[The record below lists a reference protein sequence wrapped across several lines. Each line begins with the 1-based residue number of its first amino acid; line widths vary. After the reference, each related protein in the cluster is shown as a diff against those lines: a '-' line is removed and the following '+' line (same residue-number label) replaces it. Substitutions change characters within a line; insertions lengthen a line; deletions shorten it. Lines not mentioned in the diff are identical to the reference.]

1 MTIGPKK
8 ATIGSRD
15 FKMPDAKLYCGTS
28 GFAYSSWKPSFYPE
42 KLAATKFLPYYA
54 TRLNAVEINYTY
66 RRIASAATFTKWL
79 AATPENF
86 LFLPK
91 AHMKITHVLKLEG
104 AEEFTRVFLES
115 LEPLR
120 SAGRLGP
127 ILFQLPPSFKMDAE
141 RLRHFVRL
149 LPKADRTAFEFRS
162 ATWFDE
168 DIYAILKDANVALC
182 HAENENLETPKVLTA
197 DFVYM
202 RLRRPDYSESELSS
216 IEYRVQQYLSNGYPT
231 YAIFKHEETPEGALN
246 AERLLHSLTDKGPLH
261 EESGPALSIAG

>member
-1 MTIGPKK
+1 MIIGPKK
-8 ATIGSRD
+8 VTIGSRGSD
-15 FKMPDAKLYCGTS
+15 MPDAKLYCGTS

-42 KLAATKFLPYYA
+42 KLPAAKFLPYYA

-66 RRIASAATFTKWL
+66 RRIAAPGTFAKWL
-79 AATPENF
+79 ATTPEDF
-86 LFLPK
+86 VFLPK

-115 LEPLR
+115 LDPLR

-127 ILFQLPPSFKMDAE
+127 VLFQLAPSFKLDAG

-149 LPKADRTAFEFRS
+149 LPKTDRTAFEFRS

-168 DIYAILKDANVALC
+168 EIYTILKDSNVALC
-182 HAENENLETPKVLTA
+182 HAENENIETPKVLTA

-216 IEYRVQQYLSNGYPT
+216 IEYRVQQYRSNGYPT

-246 AERLLHSLTDKGPLH
+246 AERLLKAAKETGQLV
-261 EESGPALSIAG
+261 

>member
-1 MTIGPKK
+1 
-8 ATIGSRD
+8 
-15 FKMPDAKLYCGTS
+15 MPEAKLYCGTS

-42 KLAATKFLPYYA
+42 KLPATKFLPYYA

-66 RRIASAATFTKWL
+66 RRMASAAAFSKWL
-79 AATPENF
+79 AETPENF

-91 AHMKITHVLKLEG
+91 AHMKITHVLKFEG
-104 AEEFTRVFLES
+104 AEEFTRAFLES

-120 SAGRLGP
+120 AAGRLGP
-127 ILFQLPPSFKMDAE
+127 ILFQLAPSFKIDAE

-149 LPKADRTAFEFRS
+149 LPRKDLAAFEFRS

-168 DIYAILKDANVALC
+168 EIYAILKESNVALC

-202 RLRRPDYSESELSS
+202 RLRRPNYSASELLS
-216 IEYRVQQYLSNGYPT
+216 IEYRVQQYRANGYTT

-246 AERLLHSLTDKGPLH
+246 AERLLHALTEKGPLTQ
-261 EESGPALSIAG
+261 ESGPALSVAG